1 MNFNE
6 KKPFLSVLFLKLLY
20 FKYPFFYC
28 VRRKNKVSLRGVM
41 DKALL
46 TVKVFNKQISDD
58 SGSIPDEG
66 RHFFVIEKYLPVIFR
81 SVFVLFILRC
91 SV

>member
-1 MNFNE
+1 
-6 KKPFLSVLFLKLLY
+6 
-20 FKYPFFYC
+20 
-28 VRRKNKVSLRGVM
+28 M
-41 DKALL
+41 DIACL
-46 TVKVFNKQISDD
+46 TVKVFDDIQKQISDD